1 MDPLNSDQLL
11 AAQWTGGHLLVTAG
25 AGTGKTTTLV
35 NRIKWLLETGTPPDK
50 IQALTFTRKA
60 AGEIKNRVNELA
72 TEKPI
77 NLPRISTFH
86 SWCLSIAKHHSLLP
100 NTSSYT
106 IIDTSYQ
113 CKLLQS
119 CAKQNSS
126 SRILSKGRA
135 IQILN
140 LISYAKNMNI
150 GYAEACFLQENDPEV
165 KPLEIEMME
174 NSYALIKR
182 KCGYLDFDDIL
193 LFVKKA
199 VNEQPQLIDDISEAC
214 SELLIDEAQDTNPLQ
229 WDIIQALSNSTRLF
243 CVGDDAQ
250 SIYGFRGAD
259 FESIHQF
266 TVRIPNSST
275 IKLKGN
281 YRSTQ
286 QILSIG
292 NWLLDQSCYQYNKQL
307 YSTNNTSGQKPCIRY
322 FLDEFE
328 EAKWLAKHIGERHS
342 DGIPLGSHLVLARN
356 SSQLRA
362 LETQLILTNIPYTFL
377 GGKGLIETNAS
388 RLLVSIISILCN
400 IRDELS
406 WKHYLS
412 QWAGIG
418 QSSIQKLISS
428 LDSDISL
435 LEVIKKGITIN
446 KRLLMPLSLLLELVD
461 IDSANVSRMIAKASS
476 LVIESPI
483 KLLEEKSELL
493 LFNRVATCMMHISEE
508 YLTASEFLADFL
520 LSSAYDLHQVGTDDD
535 SRLILSTMHSAKGL
549 EYDNCYLVDG
559 FNMPSPKTQ
568 QHDCSLPGLA
578 SISQE
583 NRRVYSAIALW
594 AKQKLVLS
602 RIEEERRILYVALTR
617 AAKELTILTR
627 GGRLPR
633 YDDKIYPHSYP
644 PLVECS
650 SCMAQFPLTVFLDA
664 LPEDLVV
671 ESCHISIKDYLP
683 KNLDCFG

>member
-1 MDPLNSDQLL
+1 MYPLNSDQLL

-25 AGTGKTTTLV
+25 AGTGKTTTLI
-35 NRIKWLLETGTPPDK
+35 NRIKWLLETGTPHDK

-60 AGEIKNRVNELA
+60 AGEIKKRINELA
-72 TEKPI
+72 TEKSI

-86 SWCLSIAKHHSLLP
+86 SWCLTLAKHHSLLP
-100 NTSSYT
+100 NSNNYT
-106 IIDTSYQ
+106 IIDASRQ

-119 CAKQNSS
+119 CAKQTSS
-126 SRILSKGRA
+126 SRILSSGRA
-135 IQILN
+135 IQILH

-150 GYAEACFLQENDPEV
+150 GYSEACFLQEIDPEIE
-165 KPLEIEMME
+165 PLEIEIIE
-174 NSYALIKR
+174 NLYALTKR

-193 LFVKKA
+193 LFVKQAISK
-199 VNEQPQLIDDISEAC
+199 QRQLIDAISEAC

-229 WDIIQALSNSTRLF
+229 WDIIQALSNGTRLF

-259 FESIHQF
+259 FEGIHQF
-266 TVRIPNSST
+266 TARIPNSST

-292 NWLLDQSCYQYNKQL
+292 NWLLDQSCYQYNKRL
-307 YSTNNTSGQKPCIRY
+307 YSANNTSGKKPSIRY
-322 FLDEFE
+322 FLNEYE
-328 EAKWLAKHIGERHS
+328 EAKWLAKHISERYS
-342 DGIPLGSHLVLARN
+342 NGIPLGNHLVMARF

-362 LETQLILTNIPYTFL
+362 LETQLTMMDIPYLFL
-377 GGKGLIETNAS
+377 GGKRLIETNAS
-388 RLLVSIISILCN
+388 RLLVSVISILCN

-418 QSSIQKLISS
+418 QSSILQFIST
-428 LDSDISL
+428 LDSNVSL
-435 LEVIKKGITIN
+435 TEVIKNEITIN
-446 KRLLMPLSLLLELVD
+446 KRLLKPLSLLLELID
-461 IDSANVSRMIAKASS
+461 IDSTNISSMITKASS
-476 LVIESPI
+476 LIIESPI
-483 KLLEEKSELL
+483 KLLKEKSELL
-493 LFNRVATCMMHISEE
+493 LFNRVVSCMINICKE
-508 YLTASEFLADFL
+508 YLTASEFLDDFL
-520 LSSAYDLHQVGTDDD
+520 LSPAYNLPQASGDFDNH
-535 SRLILSTMHSAKGL
+535 LILSTMHSAKGL
-549 EYDNCYLVDG
+549 EYETCYLIDG

-578 SISQE
+578 SISQD

-602 RIEEERRILYVALTR
+602 RIEEERRVLYVGLTR
-617 AAKELTILTR
+617 AAKELTILIR

-633 YDDKIYPHSYP
+633 YDDNIYP
-644 PLVECS
+644 PLVECG

-664 LPEDLVV
+664 VPEELVV
-671 ESCHISIKDYLP
+671 ESCHISIKDYLSN
-683 KNLDCFG
+683 NLSCFS